1 MKTYIS
7 FSLSGEYLKKY
18 DDGNSFLR
26 ISIRAGE
33 SEGSILA
40 WELAIAF
47 DIIGFV
53 NYINSRN
60 FVFI

>member
-7 FSLSGEYLKKY
+7 FSLSGEYLKKN

-26 ISIRAGE
+26 MNIRAGE

-40 WELAIAF
+40 
-47 DIIGFV
+47 
-53 NYINSRN
+53 
-60 FVFI
+60 